1 LLSVLNNNFSLS
13 KTVVAHHMN
22 IALIDN
28 FDSFTYNL
36 VHILEQFADEIQ
48 VVRYN
53 LVQIDSLEQYDRIIL
68 SPGPGLPSDLEK
80 LNQIIEMYSSLKPI
94 LGICLGH
101 QAIAEYFGAKL
112 KNLKEPDHGIQK
124 NTIVIDK
131 KEILF
136 REIPEKF
143 LSGRYHSWAANDRN
157 FPDEL
162 KITAIDED
170 NRIMGISH
178 KTLNIKGLQFHPESI
193 MTEYGKEILEN
204 WIKYS

>member
-1 LLSVLNNNFSLS
+1 
-13 KTVVAHHMN
+13 MN